1 MKCVCPSLSPG
12 TMVRPAASITWVFGP
27 RSFSTSAAVPTAAT
41 TPPRIA
47 IALAVGARGFSVAIL
62 ALVMRSSAG
71 LTLSCTGAVSQ
82 PERISPANPAVA
94 AVSFRNSRRPR
105 LTALFVAVRH
115 AKCAQAKLSHWSDM
129 LSLLRPE
136 KLYTSRQVLAE
147 PRERLRPGGLCRLGV
162 VARARVV
169 VEGVLHVR
177 VHDLAEGLAVLRHRG
192 LDRGDVL
199 VDAVV
204 AARVDREHRRA
215 DSLDVGFGN
224 RDAVERH
231 GRAQLG
237 QGRGNPPGHGAAEAE
252 PHHAG
257 AIDARRHLGA
267 RESEPAPEILHVARG
282 RRLAEDSGNRVEV
295 VLVGSA
301 LARQQVHRQPDVAR
315 LRDAPRHVLD
325 VARETAVLMADE
337 HDRID
342 PGARRAREIA
352 VETRPFAREFR
363 DAGDDVRIAGRD
375 LRRSARRRLGRR
387 GFGLRANVERLR
399 GERGARDAG
408 DRSQGLAPR
417 EPPLLVVLDGLF
429 HQIALQV
436 VHAGLLIP
444 ARFRPCVA
452 GPPISRPRP
461 SRTPRSRPGPCA
473 GSCRCPSP
481 DASAPRATAPPCPPP
496 SAAAEGTTMRTGRA
510 G

>member
-82 PERISPANPAVA
+82 PDRISPANPAVA

-115 AKCAQAKLSHWSDM
+115 ARCAQAKLSHWSDM

-192 LDRGDVL
+192 LDR
-199 VDAVV
+199 
-204 AARVDREHRRA
+204 E
-215 DSLDVGFGN
+215 
-224 RDAVERH
+224 
-231 GRAQLG
+231 
-237 QGRGNPPGHGAAEAE
+237 
-252 PHHAG
+252 
-257 AIDARRHLGA
+257 
-267 RESEPAPEILHVARG
+267 
-282 RRLAEDSGNRVEV
+282 
-295 VLVGSA
+295 
-301 LARQQVHRQPDVAR
+301 ARQDLPQ
-315 LRDAPRHVLD
+315 
-325 VARETAVLMADE
+325 
-337 HDRID
+337 DRV
-342 PGARRAREIA
+342 P
-352 VETRPFAREFR
+352 
-363 DAGDDVRIAGRD
+363 
-375 LRRSARRRLGRR
+375 
-387 GFGLRANVERLR
+387 
-399 GERGARDAG
+399 ERGARLPQRLG
-408 DRSQGLAPR
+408 R
-417 EPPLLVVLDGLF
+417 
-429 HQIALQV
+429 ALQRRGGKGRLGGDARV
-436 VHAGLLIP
+436 V
-444 ARFRPCVA
+444 RQV
-452 GPPISRPRP
+452 
-461 SRTPRSRPGPCA
+461 PGVTCIVFPV
-473 GSCRCPSP
+473 
-481 DASAPRATAPPCPPP
+481 
-496 SAAAEGTTMRTGRA
+496 
-510 G
+510 

>member
-82 PERISPANPAVA
+82 PDRISPANPAVA

-115 AKCAQAKLSHWSDM
+115 ARCAQAKLSHWSDM

-352 VETRPFAREFR
+352 VETRPFAR
-363 DAGDDVRIAGRD
+363 D
-375 LRRSARRRLGRR
+375 
-387 GFGLRANVERLR
+387 
-399 GERGARDAG
+399 ARDAG